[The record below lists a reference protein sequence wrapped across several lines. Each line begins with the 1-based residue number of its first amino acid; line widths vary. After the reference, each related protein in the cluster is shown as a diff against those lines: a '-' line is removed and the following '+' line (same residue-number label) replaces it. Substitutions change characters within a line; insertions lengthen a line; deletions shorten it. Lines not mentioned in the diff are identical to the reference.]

1 MTVPPTLTPERWDR
15 VQQIFHQAL
24 ERNDAHRGSFVEDVC
39 GDDLELRG
47 AVASLLEAHERGGM
61 VAPLEDD
68 RLIPLA
74 PGHIE
79 RLKAALA
86 DRYAIERPLGAGGMA
101 TVYLAEDLRH
111 GRKVA
116 LKILHPD
123 FSASLGVERFLREI
137 KIAAVL
143 RHPHILPLYDSGEAD
158 GSLYY
163 VMPVEG
169 ESLRHRLNRD
179 STVPIDE
186 ALHIVRE
193 VLDALD
199 YAHGEG
205 VVHRDIK
212 PDNILCSLGH
222 ATLAD
227 FGIARAISAAG
238 GERITLVGMAIGTP
252 AYMSPEQLAG
262 DPGLDGRSDLYGVGC
277 VLYEMLLGDVL
288 VPGRSAESLE
298 ALVTAVQL
306 SPRVER
312 AIRTAMALD
321 RRDRF
326 ATASEFAEALTSQ
339 SLWRGK
345 GSTSAGQSVA
355 VLPFANMSTDPEN
368 EYFSDGITEEII
380 NSLAQIQ
387 GLHVAARTS
396 SFVFKGKT
404 LDITDVGAKLRV
416 ATVLEGSVRKS
427 GNRLRITAQLINVAD
442 GYHLWSE
449 RYDREI
455 DDVFA
460 IQDEIARTIADRLKV
475 ALSGLAT
482 DEPLVKA
489 ATKDMRAYQLY
500 LKGRHLW
507 NRRTKAS
514 LEQAVEYFQEAIGR
528 DVEYASAHAGLAD
541 AYILLGSYTHMP
553 LREAYGKA
561 KEAVE
566 RALEL
571 DRTLAEAHASHGQI
585 LRWQRDW
592 LGEEAAY
599 RRAIELNPGYATA
612 HQWYATL
619 LAALGRPEEALQEI
633 HLAEELDP
641 LSHAISV
648 TAVVVLYAA
657 RQYDTALE
665 QLNRV
670 LELEPNFAS
679 VHAWFGV
686 IHAEQGRYQEA
697 IDAIDRAFELN
708 PDNLNQLFGLA
719 YAYARMGE
727 REKAVEVV
735 NRAREGGVRGWLGM
749 IWATLGDMDSAFECM
764 EEALHEGESWDAMF
778 YVRTFPPWD
787 PLRSD
792 PRYHEFLRRM
802 NFPVTG
808 A

>member
-1 MTVPPTLTPERWDR
+1 M
-15 VQQIFHQAL
+15 
-24 ERNDAHRGSFVEDVC
+24 
-39 GDDLELRG
+39 RG
-47 AVASLLEAHERGGM
+47 AVASLIEAHERGGM
-61 VAPLEDD
+61 VAPLESDA
-68 RLIPLA
+68 LLPYGA
-74 PGHIE
+74 GHVAE
-79 RLKAALA
+79 VKAALA
-86 DRYAIERPLGAGGMA
+86 DRYTIERPLGAGGMA

-116 LKILHPD
+116 IKVLHPG
-123 FSASLGVERFLREI
+123 FAATLGVERFLREI
-137 KIAAVL
+137 KIAATL
-143 RHPHILPLYDSGEAD
+143 RHPHILPLYDSGEAHD
-158 GSLYY
+158 SLYY

-169 ESLRHRLNRD
+169 ESLRHWLARD
-179 STVPIDE
+179 ATLPIDE

-205 VVHRDIK
+205 VIHRDIK
-212 PDNILCSLGH
+212 PENILCSRGH
-222 ATLAD
+222 ATIAD
-227 FGIARAISAAG
+227 FGIARAVSAAG
-238 GERITLVGMAIGTP
+238 GERITLAGLPIGTP

-262 DPGLDGRSDLYGVGC
+262 DPALDGRSDIYSVGC
-277 VLYEMLLGDVL
+277 LLYEMLIGDV
-288 VPGRSAESLE
+288 PFHGRASE
-298 ALVTAVQL
+298 ALDKIAAGVFPAHIEHAV
-306 SPRVER
+306 
-312 AIRTAMALD
+312 RTALKYDAA
-321 RRDRF
+321 DRF
-326 ATASEFAEALTSQ
+326 ATAAEFTEALSSPSHET
-339 SLWRGK
+339 GAPMAA
-345 GSTSAGQSVA
+345 AGQSVA

-380 NSLAQIQ
+380 NALAQID

-404 LDITDVGAKLRV
+404 PDITDVGTKLRV

-427 GNRLRITAQLINVAD
+427 GNRLRITAQLINVAN

-475 ALSGLAT
+475 TLSGVTA
-482 DEPLVKA
+482 DEPLVKP

-507 NRRTKAS
+507 NRRTKAA
-514 LEQAVEYFQEAIGR
+514 LEQAVEYFHEAIGR
-528 DVEYASAHAGLAD
+528 DPEYASAHAGLAD

-553 LREAYGKA
+553 LKEAYGKA

-599 RRAIELNPGYATA
+599 RRAIELNPSYATA
-612 HQWYATL
+612 HQWCATL
-619 LAALGRPEEALQEI
+619 LAALGRSDEALREI
-633 HLAEELDP
+633 RLAEELDP

-657 RQYDTALE
+657 REYDTALE

-697 IDAIDRAFELN
+697 IDAIDRALELN
-708 PDNLNQLFGLA
+708 PDNPNQLFGLA
-719 YAYARMGE
+719 YAHARMGQ
-727 REKAVEVV
+727 REKAIEVV
-735 NRAREGGVRGWLGM
+735 NRAREEGVRGWLGM
-749 IWATLGDMDSAFECM
+749 IWATLGDMDRAFECM

-802 NFPVTG
+802 NFPITG
-808 A
+808 GRPDRRAGGQLGSSP